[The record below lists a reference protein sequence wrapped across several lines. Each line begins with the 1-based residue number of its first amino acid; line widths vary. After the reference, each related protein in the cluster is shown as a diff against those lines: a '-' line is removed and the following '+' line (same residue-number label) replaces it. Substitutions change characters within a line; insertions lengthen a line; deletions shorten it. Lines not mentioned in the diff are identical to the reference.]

1 MGRMK
6 GPGAITIGALLL
18 ALLTVLWPLAEA
30 RAQVGVP
37 LSTCIR
43 PIRSGDDSRALLTRP
58 QGFDCASDQSS
69 YGVGDYWVVSQPL
82 PLISADLRDQQA
94 VTFASTWQNA
104 TALHILYADG
114 RIRTVAFTSAT
125 TAPYLLLGA
134 MIAVP
139 LPREGA
145 RPVRILWEA
154 HGAANMRGVVRG
166 ARIGLHSDMLAV
178 ESSLALIYGLIIGVV
193 IGLAVYNIALWPA
206 LRQPLQ
212 PVYCL
217 LLFVITG
224 YALTS
229 SGLLGQWL
237 PWLDNNERHRLNAIM
252 LGAIAL
258 TLVIF
263 SRHFFERKVFEG
275 WLDKLAAVTF
285 ALIAVPNIAFALFAP
300 RWIIPLDQAVVMGF
314 LILLAFLIVVLVQAW
329 RRRSNFL
336 WAFAIAWSMPIALG
350 MFRVL
355 HAMHIIA
362 WRPWIDQSTV
372 LSMGMEALIASLGVA
387 YRIYLLSRERDL
399 ARADERVARRLA
411 DTDPLTGLY
420 NRRAFMDQAIGR
432 SGPQL
437 LILADIDHFKRI
449 NDTLGHDGGDEVLRI
464 FARTLSD
471 AVGPDML
478 IARVGGEEFA
488 LLADAGR
495 APEPELLLAHLRAA
509 TYPSELKVTASLG
522 LCSGPMLD
530 ESDWR
535 NLYREADQ
543 ALYAAKKGG
552 RDRHCSGTAIP
563 MPPPGLA
570 PAIGGAAPLLPPS
583 RARRIVRRGRRAFVR
598 KTDHDGGTDAGTDRA
613 RLSPSDRGYPP
624 DYA

>member
-1 MGRMK
+1 MGHMK

-30 RAQVGVP
+30 HAQAGEP

-43 PIRSGDDSRALLTRP
+43 RIQPGDDARIQLTRP
-58 QGFDCASDQSS
+58 RGFDCTHDQSR
-69 YGVGDYWVVSQPL
+69 YGVGDYWVMSEPL
-82 PLISADLRDQQA
+82 PRLSRDLRDLLA
-94 VTFASTWQNA
+94 VSFASTWQDA

-114 RIRTVAFTSAT
+114 GIRTVAFTSAT

-139 LPREGA
+139 LPREGTQ
-145 RPVRILWEA
+145 PVRVLWEA

-166 ARIGLHSDMLAV
+166 ARIGIRADMLAV
-178 ESSLALIYGLIIGVV
+178 ESSLGLVYGVIIGVV

-224 YALTS
+224 YTLSS
-229 SGLLGQWL
+229 SGMIGQWL

-275 WLDKLAAVTF
+275 WLDRLAAVTF
-285 ALIAVPNIAFALFAP
+285 ALIALPNIAFAILAP

-314 LILLAFLIVVLVQAW
+314 LILLAFLIVVLVRAS
-329 RRRSNFL
+329 RLRSNFL
-336 WAFAIAWSMPIALG
+336 WAFAIAWSIPIALG

-372 LSMGMEALIASLGVA
+372 LSMGLEALIASLGVA

-411 DTDPLTGLY
+411 DTDPLTELY
-420 NRRAFMDQAIGR
+420 NRRAFLDQAIGR
-432 SGPQL
+432 SGPQM

-464 FARTLSD
+464 FARTLGE
-471 AVGPDML
+471 AVGPDIL

-488 LLADAGR
+488 LLADAER
-495 APEPELLLAHLRAA
+495 APDPETLLAHLRAA
-509 TYPSELKVTASLG
+509 TYPSGLKVTASLG
-522 LCSGPMLD
+522 LCTGPMLD
-530 ESDWR
+530 EADWR
-535 NLYREADQ
+535 NLYRETDQ
-543 ALYAAKKGG
+543 ALYTAKKSG
-552 RDRHCSGTAIP
+552 RDRHCRGTTIP
-563 MPPPGLA
+563 MPPPGLT
-570 PAIGGAAPLLPPS
+570 PGLVGAAPLLPTS
-583 RARRIVRRGRRAFVR
+583 RARRIVRRGRRAFAR
-598 KTDHDGGTDAGTDRA
+598 TTDHDGGIDAGADRA
-613 RLSPSDRGYPP
+613 RVSPSDRGYPP

>member
-1 MGRMK
+1 M
-6 GPGAITIGALLL
+6 LL

-30 RAQVGVP
+30 HAQAGEP

-43 PIRSGDDSRALLTRP
+43 RIQPGDDARIQLTRP
-58 QGFDCASDQSS
+58 RGFDCTHDQSR
-69 YGVGDYWVVSQPL
+69 YGVGDYWVVSEPL
-82 PLISADLRDQQA
+82 PRLSRDLNDRLA
-94 VTFASTWQNA
+94 VSFASTWQDA

-114 RIRTVAFTSAT
+114 GIRTVAFTSAT

-139 LPREGA
+139 LPREGRSRSGSCGRRTG
-145 RPVRILWEA
+145 RPIC
-154 HGAANMRGVVRG
+154 AASCAVRG
-166 ARIGLHSDMLAV
+166 SASV
-178 ESSLALIYGLIIGVV
+178 PTCWQSESSLGLVYGVIIGVV

-224 YALTS
+224 YTLSS
-229 SGLLGQWL
+229 SGMIGQWL

-275 WLDKLAAVTF
+275 WLDRLAAVTF
-285 ALIAVPNIAFALFAP
+285 VLIALPNIAFAVLAP

-314 LILLAFLIVVLVQAW
+314 LILLAFLIVVLVRAS
-329 RRRSNFL
+329 RLRSNFL
-336 WAFAIAWSMPIALG
+336 WAFAIAWSIPIALG

-372 LSMGMEALIASLGVA
+372 LSMGLEALIASLGVA

-411 DTDPLTGLY
+411 DTDPLTELY
-420 NRRAFMDQAIGR
+420 NRRAFLDQAIGR
-432 SGPQL
+432 SGPQM

-464 FARTLSD
+464 FARTLGE
-471 AVGPDML
+471 AVGPDIL

-488 LLADAGR
+488 LLADAER
-495 APEPELLLAHLRAA
+495 APDPETLLAHLRAA
-509 TYPSELKVTASLG
+509 TYP
-522 LCSGPMLD
+522 
-530 ESDWR
+530 
-535 NLYREADQ
+535 
-543 ALYAAKKGG
+543 
-552 RDRHCSGTAIP
+552 
-563 MPPPGLA
+563 PG
-570 PAIGGAAPLLPPS
+570 
-583 RARRIVRRGRRAFVR
+583 
-598 KTDHDGGTDAGTDRA
+598 
-613 RLSPSDRGYPP
+613 
-624 DYA
+624 